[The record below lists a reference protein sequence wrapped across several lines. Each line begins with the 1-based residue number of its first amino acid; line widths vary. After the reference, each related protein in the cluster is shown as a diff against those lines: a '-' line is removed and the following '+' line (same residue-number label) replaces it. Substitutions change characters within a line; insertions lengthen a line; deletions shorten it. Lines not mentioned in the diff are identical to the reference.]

1 MTTNIVLVRHCES
14 IGNIAFQQSFFQQD
28 DTMYTDEFMASSSL
42 KWTLSEY
49 GKKHAAEIG
58 SYLRRMSFDNIFV
71 SDSRRTIETVEFMA
85 IPSAQLVVTG
95 LLRERDYAGLEC
107 KPKRDW
113 LRCATDLNE
122 AMRSMTWKPPG
133 GESMEDIAAR
143 VSSFLNTHVSK
154 NLSTLIVTHGDI
166 IQAMRMALLGLDEV
180 AREMFRNIQGNYVR
194 TGQIFL
200 YERQDSGEYTERT
213 SHFDG
218 TKWHDLSVTFNKS
231 S

>member
-1 MTTNIVLVRHCES
+1 MKTNIVLVRHCES

-58 SYLRRMSFDNIFV
+58 SYLRRMAFDSIFV
-71 SDSRRTIETVEFMA
+71 SDSRRTIETVELMGV
-85 IPSAQLVVTG
+85 PSARLIVTE

-113 LRCATDLNE
+113 LSYATDLDE
-122 AMRSMTWKPPG
+122 AMRSMTWRPPG
-133 GESMEDIAAR
+133 GESMEDITAR
-143 VSSFLNTHVSK
+143 VISFLDTHVSE

-166 IQAMRMALLGLDEV
+166 IQTMRMALLGLDEA
-180 AREMFRNIQGNYVR
+180 ARGAFRNIQGNYVR

-200 YERQDSGEYTERT
+200 YERQNSGEYTERT

-218 TKWHDLSVTFNKS
+218 TKWHDLSITFNKS